1 MNCQDLSFANLHL
14 HSNCSD
20 GTFRP
25 LHLPRI
31 GGCVGYGAL
40 ALTDH
45 ETIHGLPEF
54 LQEAEL
60 CGIDAIPGV
69 EVFAR
74 LDGEDTVYHVTGLD
88 FDPEAFRAYSDRL
101 VAYRNEDTRLKFEY
115 AKRHGYFSSIEWEDV
130 LHWNPHTDW
139 FHAAQIRQTLDLT
152 GAVSLQEQ
160 GSLVTD
166 GLLMEGSNTGDLFVR
181 PFGEVV
187 EAIRAAGGIAVLAH
201 PRIEFFQSLKK
212 MVDLGLNGIEISH
225 PSITEQA
232 AKEAVYSARK
242 YGLYCSGG
250 TDHTGVLSSFGG
262 KQVRS
267 VRCGIS
273 KEEYEILKSR
283 ALNRD

>member
-14 HSNCSD
+14 HSNRSD

-54 LQEAEL
+54 LREAEQ

-115 AKRHGYFSSIEWEDV
+115 AKRHGYFSSIEWADV

-283 ALNRD
+283 ALSRD

>member
-14 HSNCSD
+14 HSNHSD

-54 LQEAEL
+54 LREAEL

-152 GAVSLQEQ
+152 GAVSLQAQ

-201 PRIEFFQSLKK
+201 PRMEFFQSLKK

>member
-1 MNCQDLSFANLHL
+1 MNCQELFFANLHL
-14 HSNCSD
+14 HSNHSD

-31 GGCVGYGAL
+31 AGCVGYGAL

-54 LQEAEL
+54 RQEAEA
-60 CGIDAIPGV
+60 CGIDTIPGV

-74 LDGEDTVYHVTGLD
+74 LEGDDTVYHVTGLD
-88 FDPEAFRAYSDRL
+88 FDPEAFRPYSDRL

-115 AKRHGYFSSIEWEDV
+115 AKRHGFFSSIEWADV

-152 GAVSLQEQ
+152 GAVPLPQQ

-166 GLLMEGSNTGDLFVR
+166 GLFLEGSNTGDLFVR
-181 PFGEVV
+181 PMKEVV
-187 EAIRAAGGIAVLAH
+187 DAIRSAGGVAVLAH
-201 PRIEFFQSLKK
+201 PKMETLKNLK
-212 MVDLGLNGIEISH
+212 QMVDLGLNGIEISH
-225 PSITEQA
+225 PSIPEQA
-232 AKEAVYSARK
+232 AKEAIRRAGE

-273 KEEYEILKSR
+273 KEEYEILKAR
-283 ALNRD
+283 ALD

>member
-1 MNCQDLSFANLHL
+1 MDYQDLSYANLHL
-14 HSNCSD
+14 HSNHSD

-25 LHLPRI
+25 LHLPRLA
-31 GGCVGYGAL
+31 GCVGYGAL

-54 LQEAEL
+54 MREAEL
-60 CGIDAIPGV
+60 CGIDTIPGV

-74 LDGEDTVYHVTGLD
+74 LDGEDTVYHITGLD
-88 FDPEAFRAYSDRL
+88 FDPEAFRPYSDRL
-101 VAYRNEDTRLKFEY
+101 VAYRNEDTRLKFEH
-115 AKRHGYFSSIEWEDV
+115 AKRHGFFAEIEWADV

-152 GAVSLQEQ
+152 GIVPLQEQ

-166 GLLMEGSNTGDLFVR
+166 ALFLEGSNTGDLFVR
-181 PFGEVV
+181 PLGEVV

-201 PRIEFFQSLKK
+201 PKKETLKSLKK

-225 PSITEQA
+225 PSIPEQA
-232 AKEAVYSARK
+232 AKEAIHLACE

-267 VRCGIS
+267 LRCGIS
-273 KEEYEILKSR
+273 REEYEILKTR
-283 ALNRD
+283 ALG